1 MGFSFQ
7 FKEEFHLAEI
17 FFIKNFTK
25 IKLIFNKYIK
35 IILNTYPKKRKK
47 NLKFN
52 AFNFIIRFKFLKT
65 YHKLLKFKFEIYQ
78 SSIIV

>member
-35 IILNTYPKKRKK
+35 IILNAYPKKRK
-47 NLKFN
+47 
-52 AFNFIIRFKFLKT
+52 I
-65 YHKLLKFKFEIYQ
+65 
-78 SSIIV
+78 